1 MDKAKEILESGVSVF
16 LQVGHGSN
24 FLTEFAHGL
33 QLSRRT
39 SMFFALLTV
48 VTSDFLVPLIYLLR
62 SRGFFRLFRLLKR
75 RCLFVFMS
83 FVISSNLVVLT

>member
-1 MDKAKEILESGVSVF
+1 MAAVDKAKEILESGVSVF

-48 VTSDFLVPLIYLLR
+48 VTLDFLVR
-62 SRGFFRLFRLLKR
+62 SHFGSRAFW
-75 RCLFVFMS
+75 RCGAAMTALFVS
-83 FVISSNLVVLT
+83 PCAGVAFVAL